1 MEARVITKKNYT
13 WEEVGDILEAGR
25 GEETFGLGKMIVKVE
40 GIGAAVL
47 KILDYDKDKSA
58 MDPMAHTATVWFER
72 LDFDERPFD
81 KKESKQWAKCSLRK
95 DINNMEFK
103 GRFEDGF
110 RKLLTPV
117 LKKNDDGEDTL
128 DTFFL
133 LSHEELEGKERYRGI
148 ENEKDW
154 IKTNPAGETDW
165 HWTRSAHRDYE
176 SCAWSIGPSGNVG
189 IYYTTN
195 AIRFAPAC
203 VLSKHCKI
211 F

>member
-25 GEETFGLGKMIVKVE
+25 GEKTFGLGKMIVKVE
-40 GIGAAVL
+40 GIGAALL

-81 KKESKQWAKCSLRK
+81 EKGSNQWAKCSLRK
-95 DINNMEFK
+95 DINSVEFK
-103 GRFEDGF
+103 SRFEEGF

-117 LKKNDDGEDTL
+117 LKKDDGEEDTL

-133 LSHEELEGKERYRGI
+133 LSRKELEGEGRYRGI
-148 ENEKDW
+148 ETEKDR
-154 IKTNPAGETDW
+154 IKVNLDGETDW
-165 HWTRSAHRDYE
+165 HWTRSAYRGGAGH
-176 SCAWSIGPSGNVG
+176 AWYVPPSGYVFN
-189 IYYTTN
+189 YYATY
-195 AIRFAPAC
+195 AFRFAPAC
-203 VLSKHCKI
+203 VLSKHH
-211 F
+211 

>member
-25 GEETFGLGKMIVKVE
+25 GEKTFGLGKMIVKVE
-40 GIGAAVL
+40 GIGAALL

-81 KKESKQWAKCSLRK
+81 EKGSNQWAKCSLRK
-95 DINNMEFK
+95 DINSVEFK
-103 GRFEDGF
+103 SRFEEGF

-117 LKKNDDGEDTL
+117 LKKDDGEEDTL

-133 LSHEELEGKERYRGI
+133 LSRKELEGEGRYRGI
-148 ENEKDW
+148 ETEKDR
-154 IKTNPAGETDW
+154 IKVNLDGETDW
-165 HWTRSAHRDYE
+165 HWTRSAYRGYA
-176 SCAWSIGPSGNVG
+176 SYAWSVTPSGDV
-189 IYYTTN
+189 YYGTATY
-195 AIRFAPAC
+195 ARRFAPAC
-203 VLSKHCKI
+203 VLSKHH
-211 F
+211 